1 MDKKTVYDVHNLW
14 TIFTSKRKWFL
25 LSAVLCLCLG
35 IAYLYWGRPAYSVT
49 GKIRIIDRRGNTN
62 TINPNSFLQNQLPL
76 GLGNSLGGSVSVETE
91 KEILKSRLI
100 ARDAVNELGLNIEY
114 RLWKWFRS
122 KLIYKNSPLIL
133 SIDKA
138 TLNKMDENLPVLI
151 QSIHLTVEKSHEGY
165 AVSGW
170 LKENNDKTY
179 LPEMSYQTLPAV
191 VKTPIG
197 NLTLSENNGLS
208 AKLKEKYADGYELDI
223 IVNAPMTTARKLAK
237 KMSVNPPSKKNSSVL
252 LLEIKD
258 ESILRGIDFI
268 NAIVENY
275 NRRTN
280 DEKHRETAKNDQF
293 VSERL
298 AKIDMELGM
307 TDDDWEDYMKR
318 YQVTEHKADVVDVM
332 ENRNKFETQLITIG
346 TQIMLLDYL
355 RDYVNDP
362 ANLFELI
369 PFNVINYS
377 GDAATLITRHNNLV
391 AERIQILKSVSM
403 QSPQGQQATQ
413 LIEELHPVIK
423 EAINRDRQ
431 SLLMKKEVAQKE
443 YDRYLGRISNAPQQN
458 RTMTEITR
466 QRNIKQ
472 NVYLSLLQKREEYAL
487 ELSKTVDKG
496 IKADA
501 TLYNKKVKPLALFV
515 LPLALLIG
523 LIIPFIVFFVYRWL
537 KGTIADANSLKNLTN
552 LPVIGDVP
560 LDGCGTEE
568 AFLRIRSELLHQMKD
583 GQKTLLVT
591 SYDTGDGKTFCA
603 IRLAESLGRTGKR
616 VLLCDFDLRNPSI
629 DKVLNLHGHEG
640 FCNLLMGGDEIT
652 GKIRSVI
659 ITSGGN
665 RRFDVLV
672 CGDLHDE
679 HPANVLAREEV
690 RLMLDSLKQEYD
702 FIVLDS
708 SAIGK
713 YSDVLIDGL
722 EDITCYVCRPDKT
735 PKTAFSEL
743 NHLAEEGR
751 LLSPVIIVN
760 HSDKV

>member
-49 GKIRIIDRRGNTN
+49 GKIRIMDRRSTTN
-62 TINPNSFLQNQLPL
+62 TINPNTFLQNQLPL

-170 LKENNDKTY
+170 VKENNDKTY

-197 NLTLSENNGLS
+197 NLTLSEDNGLS

-318 YQVTEHKADVVDVM
+318 YQVTELKTDVVDVM

-355 RDYVNDP
+355 RDYVYDP

-423 EAINRDRQ
+423 EA
-431 SLLMKKEVAQKE
+431 S
-443 YDRYLGRISNAPQQN
+443 
-458 RTMTEITR
+458 TE
-466 QRNIKQ
+466 
-472 NVYLSLLQKREEYAL
+472 
-487 ELSKTVDKG
+487 
-496 IKADA
+496 
-501 TLYNKKVKPLALFV
+501 
-515 LPLALLIG
+515 
-523 LIIPFIVFFVYRWL
+523 
-537 KGTIADANSLKNLTN
+537 
-552 LPVIGDVP
+552 
-560 LDGCGTEE
+560 
-568 AFLRIRSELLHQMKD
+568 
-583 GQKTLLVT
+583 
-591 SYDTGDGKTFCA
+591 TGSHC
-603 IRLAESLGRTGKR
+603 
-616 VLLCDFDLRNPSI
+616 
-629 DKVLNLHGHEG
+629 
-640 FCNLLMGGDEIT
+640 
-652 GKIRSVI
+652 
-659 ITSGGN
+659 
-665 RRFDVLV
+665 
-672 CGDLHDE
+672 
-679 HPANVLAREEV
+679 
-690 RLMLDSLKQEYD
+690 
-702 FIVLDS
+702 
-708 SAIGK
+708 
-713 YSDVLIDGL
+713 
-722 EDITCYVCRPDKT
+722 
-735 PKTAFSEL
+735 
-743 NHLAEEGR
+743 
-751 LLSPVIIVN
+751 
-760 HSDKV
+760 